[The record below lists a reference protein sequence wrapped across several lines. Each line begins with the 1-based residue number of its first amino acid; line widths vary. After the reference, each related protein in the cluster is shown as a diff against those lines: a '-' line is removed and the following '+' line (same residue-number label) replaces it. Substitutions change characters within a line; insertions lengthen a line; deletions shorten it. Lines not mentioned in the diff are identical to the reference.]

1 MRYRLLWLI
10 PLLLFLIVVIGLG
23 LIVST
28 EPGTRWLLSQA
39 GRFAPGLQIKRIDGT
54 LLGPLSLKGI
64 DYTEESLQLSADE
77 VRLAWRPA
85 RLLQGELSIESLA
98 LQGIDYRQ
106 SAKETAPPES
116 GKMTPPSID
125 LPLRIVVT
133 KATADEIILTS
144 GDQTVTIDHVALAGR
159 MDEQG
164 LQIESFQ
171 VTAPQFEVS
180 LSGKVSPQGD
190 YPFQVFIT
198 WSTEMMPDAPLQGE
212 GEVHGTLKQFSLRH
226 QINTPFNVSTH
237 GIIRLENG
245 TPIFDLNGTWREV
258 KWPPTEASMVES
270 TDGSYRLNGR
280 SDSYQFHLQA
290 DLHGPNLPD
299 TLWKIEGTGTD
310 KAANIRE
317 VAIQT
322 LDGTIRGQGEIAW
335 QPELRWRLALDGEKI
350 NPGSHWA
357 EWKGNLGFQVET
369 RGTFSHGDPIAQVRL
384 SKLKGQLRGYP
395 VHADAGLKVNRKT
408 YELETLD
415 LRSGEARLTAAGA
428 LKETWDLRWKIQAPD
443 LATLLPDAGG
453 RLAGSGRIRG
463 PKMLPT
469 LSADVQGQGLK
480 WTDTTVKRL
489 SLKGLVDLQ
498 DQVDSHVA
506 LQIEGAQAAG
516 QTVTQLNLEG
526 KGRIAGHTILF
537 DARTRDQRVSIR
549 MQGGM
554 KGKRWK
560 GDLKES
566 FLQDKSLGK
575 WLLEKPVPMLLAAEA
590 VDFQQGCW
598 LAESTHRQEPARI
611 CIGGRWQQQQGWQ
624 TEGRAEQIPLD
635 LVKPFLPP
643 EATLTG
649 ALHGEWSALQ
659 RDGRLQF
666 KTKWTAE
673 PGVLVY
679 KAAQEESI
687 SFPYRD
693 GRFQAELA
701 EETLRVETNLT
712 LTGHGAIQTRL
723 TAAPFGLNTD
733 WRQSRLE
740 GMLRADLDRLE
751 PIAVVVPAISKPAGK
766 LKVDFALA
774 GTVLEPRVTGR
785 ASLEEGKMYIQ
796 PLGINIDPLRLE
808 IRSAG
813 QNTLQ
818 IDAEAKSGPGRLKV
832 NGAVTLDAD
841 QGWPV
846 HLSIQGEKFEAIHR
860 PDIRL
865 TASPDLT
872 LQLKGKRVDLN
883 GELLIPEAEI
893 TPRELP
899 KGAVRVSE
907 DAVIVRAPSGK
918 EPGAEEAE
926 GWQIYTRV
934 LIRLGNE
941 VSFNGFGL
949 SAKITGQLLATEAP
963 NQATLAEGTL
973 QIVEGRYQA
982 YGQKLEIAEGRL
994 IFAGPTDN
1002 PGVDIRAVR
1011 KVEEITA
1018 GIHVNGTL
1026 KRPQSTLFSEPAMDE
1041 ANTLSYLLLGRPI
1054 NQASSEE
1061 GDLMT
1066 KAIAALG
1073 VRGGNLLA
1081 KRIGRTLGLD
1091 EVRIEAE
1098 NSIEDATLVI
1108 GRYLSP
1114 RFYVSYGIGLFEATN
1129 TLSLRYTI
1137 NRKLTLRAESGEE
1150 NAIDLLYTR
1159 EYN

>member
-39 GRFAPGLQIKRIDGT
+39 GRFAPGLQIKRVDGT
-54 LLGPLSLKGI
+54 LLGSLSLKGI

-116 GKMTPPSID
+116 GEMTPPSID

-133 KATADEIILTS
+133 KATADEIIFTS
-144 GDQTVTIDHVALAGR
+144 SNQTVTIDHVALAGR
-159 MDEQG
+159 MDEKG
-164 LQIESFQ
+164 LQIESLQ
-171 VTAPQFEVS
+171 VTAPQFSVTLNGTVDPE
-180 LSGKVSPQGD
+180 GD
-190 YPFQVFIT
+190 YPFEASIT
-198 WSTEMMPDAPLQGE
+198 WAARTTPEMPFEGK
-212 GEVHGTLKQFSLRH
+212 GEVKGTLKQFTLRH
-226 QINTPFNVSTH
+226 QLNIPFNIATQ
-237 GIIRLENG
+237 GMIRLENG

-299 TLWKIEGTGTD
+299 TLWKIEGTGTE
-310 KAANIRE
+310 KAADIRE

-322 LDGTIRGQGEIAW
+322 LNGTIRGEGDITW
-335 QPELRWRLALDGEKI
+335 QPALRWTLALDGSKL
-350 NPGSHWA
+350 NPGAQWP
-357 EWKGNLGFQVET
+357 EWNGQVAFRLDT
-369 RGTFSHGDPIAQVRL
+369 RGELTASGPVGQIKL
-384 SKLKGQLRGYP
+384 SEAKGTLRGYP
-395 VHADAGLKVNRKT
+395 VDARADLKVDQNR
-408 YELETLD
+408 YGLEALE
-415 LRSGEARLTAAGA
+415 LRSGEARFMAAGE
-428 LKETWDLRWKIQAPD
+428 LKEGWDLRWKIQAPD
-443 LATLLPDAGG
+443 LAALLPDAGG

-463 PKMLPT
+463 PKALPT

-480 WTDTTVKRL
+480 WTETRVKRL

-498 DQVDSHVA
+498 DKVDSHIE
-506 LQIEGAQAAG
+506 LHIEGAETAG
-516 QTVTQLNLEG
+516 QTITQLQAEA
-526 KGRIAGHTILF
+526 KGRIAGHAVLF
-537 DARTRDQRVSIR
+537 DGRTRDQRVSIR

-560 GDLKES
+560 GDLRES

-575 WLLEKPVPMLLAAEA
+575 WLLEKPVLMVLSADA

-666 KTKWTAE
+666 KTKWTPE

-751 PIAVVVPAISKPAGK
+751 PIAVVAPAISKPAGK

-813 QNTLQ
+813 QNALQ
-818 IDAEAKSGPGRLKV
+818 IDAEAKSGPGQLKV

-846 HLSIQGEKFEAIHR
+846 HFSIQGEKFEAIHR

-865 TASPDLT
+865 TVSPDLT

-883 GELLIPEAEI
+883 GEVLIPEGEI

-934 LIRLGNE
+934 LIRLGND

-973 QIVEGRYQA
+973 RIVEGKYQA
-982 YGQKLEIAEGRL
+982 YGQKLEISEGRL

-1002 PGVDIRAVR
+1002 PGLDIRAVR

-1018 GIHVNGTL
+1018 GIHVSGTL
-1026 KRPQSTLFSEPAMDE
+1026 KRPQSTLFSDPAMDE

-1061 GDLMT
+1061 GDLIT

-1073 VRGGNLLA
+1073 VKGGNLLA

-1091 EVRIEAE
+1091 EFTIKTED
-1098 NSIEDATLVI
+1098 SIEDATLVI
-1108 GRYLSP
+1108 GRYFSP
-1114 RFYVSYGIGLFEATN
+1114 RFYVSYGIGLFEASN
-1129 TLSLRYTI
+1129 TILIRYII